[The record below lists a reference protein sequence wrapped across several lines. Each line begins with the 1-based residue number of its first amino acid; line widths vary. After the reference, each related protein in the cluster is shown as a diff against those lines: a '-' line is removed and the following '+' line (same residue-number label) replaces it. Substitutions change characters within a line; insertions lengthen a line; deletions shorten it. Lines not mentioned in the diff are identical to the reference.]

1 MITEW
6 TKPILVILSCF
17 MLLLGSSWS
26 VTDTLLQG
34 QKLKDGDQL
43 VSASG
48 IFLLRF
54 FRSDKHYLG
63 IWYNMTDEQESI
75 NEFELSS
82 KVVWVANRN
91 NPIVDKSGILTIGRD
106 GNLKISYGSGGDNI
120 SLTSVQKSGNNT
132 NITATLLDSGNLVLR
147 ELYTNR
153 SASRLL
159 WQSFDYP
166 THALFP
172 GMKIGI
178 NLQTGHSW
186 SLTSWI
192 NTQSPAIGSFTFGMD
207 RNGMNQLIIWW
218 AGDVYWISGN
228 WVDGGFKFWHMLS
241 AQEGYH
247 FRYFSNENETY
258 FTYNASENAKYF
270 PMLWINDFGLSS
282 SFARP
287 LISCRSQYDYMNTI
301 GCVQSRPICPKKA
314 TEFEYETAAVSGD
327 SFKFNESDHL
337 SLDDC
342 LEKCLRNC
350 SCVAY
355 SPTNEIDGTGC
366 EIWSKVTIESS
377 ADGRHWRPVF
387 VLKSEEKKWVWWL
400 VIAAAGSLIITL
412 LLFSCYL
419 LWRKFKEAVM
429 TPVLSKFKE
438 AVMITMWSKFKESVI
453 PMWSKFK
460 EAVIPMW
467 SKFKEAVFLPMW
479 FKLKET
485 VVIPMWSATSYWLAN
500 PEHLLQLLRNYKEK
514 LMPFWRKYKEILKQY
529 LQSMKKTD
537 TDKEMLLHELG
548 MDANYTPNT
557 HEKSSH
563 ELQFFK
569 FETVASAT
577 NNFAS
582 TNKLGQGGYGPVY
595 KGKLPDGQE
604 VAMKRLSTNSRQG
617 SVEFGNEI
625 KVIAKLQHNNLV
637 RLVGCCIEKEEKI
650 LIYEY
655 MPNKSLD
662 LFLFDP
668 IDKNVLDWRKRF
680 NIIEGI
686 IQGLL
691 YLHKYSRLKI
701 IHRDLKAGNILLDS
715 KMNPKIS
722 DFGMAR
728 IFGSEETKANTNTVV
743 GTYGYMSPEYAMEG
757 IFSTKSDVFSF
768 GVLLLEIVSGKKNN
782 SFQYSD
788 GPLSLIAYA
797 WNLWIEERVLELTD
811 PIIGDP
817 DQTEVL
823 RCIHIGLLCVQEN
836 PMDRPSML
844 DVTSM
849 IYNEANQLP
858 SPNQPAFYYRKNFQ
872 YTEILEQKQDCL
884 SQNGVSISE
893 MEAR

>member
-419 LWRKFKEAVM
+419 LWRKFKEA
-429 TPVLSKFKE
+429 
-438 AVMITMWSKFKESVI
+438 
-453 PMWSKFK
+453 
-460 EAVIPMW
+460 
-467 SKFKEAVFLPMW
+467 
-479 FKLKET
+479 
-485 VVIPMWSATSYWLAN
+485 
-500 PEHLLQLLRNYKEK
+500 
-514 LMPFWRKYKEILKQY
+514 
-529 LQSMKKTD
+529 KTD